1 MIEAENLRLAFWKA
15 SRGKRCRDDQRAYE
29 ANLGAELEK
38 MRDGLI
44 DGTYP
49 VGRYERFTVYEPK
62 ERIICA
68 AAFSERVLHHALM
81 NVIEPWLEKWLI
93 FDIYACRKGKG
104 QLRAVKRAQAFAH
117 CHTWFLKCDFR
128 KYFDSIPQD
137 GLMRMVERRFKDK
150 KLIDWIGRI
159 IVTYE
164 TTPGHGL
171 PIGNLTSQHLANLY
185 LDPLDRLLPGV
196 PYVRYMDDFVFWAD
210 EKDTLKKIRAEVLRF
225 AEVKLGLSLK
235 GEPSINRTSHGM
247 DFLGMRVFPDVIRL
261 NRASK
266 KRYMGK
272 ASLYARLFDQGL
284 WNEQGYQERITAL
297 TAFTQQADA
306 TAWRRSFFSGIGDK
320 RRGTTA
326 CCAAGAGTTMRR
338 TAVLPTG
345 TTTTRPTRTTTTASA
360 SSHPQHRKT

>member
-1 MIEAENLRLAFWKA
+1 
-15 SRGKRCRDDQRAYE
+15 
-29 ANLGAELEK
+29 
-38 MRDGLI
+38 
-44 DGTYP
+44 
-49 VGRYERFTVYEPK
+49 
-62 ERIICA
+62 
-68 AAFSERVLHHALM
+68 
-81 NVIEPWLEKWLI
+81 
-93 FDIYACRKGKG
+93 
-104 QLRAVKRAQAFAH
+104 
-117 CHTWFLKCDFR
+117 
-128 KYFDSIPQD
+128 
-137 GLMRMVERRFKDK
+137 MRMVERRFKDK

-210 EKDTLKKIRAEVLRF
+210 EKDTLKKIRAEVICF

-320 RRGTTA
+320 RRGATA